1 MNELLLGELRTNH
14 ERVIL
19 PSSRSKIKKKL
30 SSLTNQHSVILPAML
45 LWSEIMLVISNRT
58 HAARSFNFEITRM
71 ISDQIA
77 LHSVQLPL
85 LIFKI
90 CSLHRVCLSTV
101 KYRADGI
108 DSLQLSS
115 TDELRKYCIESG
127 EFVTTNYDR
136 L

>member
-85 LIFKI
+85 QIFVIYKRFVCRFFGKFI
-90 CSLHRVCLSTV
+90 FLQILSLKRIIFTLNSTNRNGHL
-101 KYRADGI
+101 Y
-108 DSLQLSS
+108 
-115 TDELRKYCIESG
+115 
-127 EFVTTNYDR
+127 
-136 L
+136 

>member
-1 MNELLLGELRTNH
+1 MVIELR
-14 ERVIL
+14 VV
-19 PSSRSKIKKKL
+19 
-30 SSLTNQHSVILPAML
+30 QF
-45 LWSEIMLVISNRT
+45 WSEIIPMISNQTRV
-58 HAARSFNFEITRM
+58 ARSFDFEITRM

-115 TDELRKYCIESG
+115 SDELRKYCIESG